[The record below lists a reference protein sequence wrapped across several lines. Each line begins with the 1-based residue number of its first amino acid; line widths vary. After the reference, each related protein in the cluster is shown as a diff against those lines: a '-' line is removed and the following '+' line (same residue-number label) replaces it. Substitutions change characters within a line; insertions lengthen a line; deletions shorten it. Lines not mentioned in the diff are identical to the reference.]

1 MFTSL
6 ESHSTVESCACAT
19 CPQSFAHLCEDIVI
33 DIKDINDQTRT
44 RRRESEERTLNFRD
58 RRATQD
64 IFILSSQS
72 VENKRYIHVFS
83 FLDHL
88 RDEIRTTSTVSQ
100 IASGPYCITEDM
112 HIQFTEYTY
121 AFSDSYGRPSVYY
134 EYTVNSTNVVSS
146 YQRALFCHGL

>member
-1 MFTSL
+1 M
-6 ESHSTVESCACAT
+6 
-19 CPQSFAHLCEDIVI
+19 I

-72 VENKRYIHVFS
+72 VENKRYIHSHVFS
-83 FLDHL
+83 FLDNL
-88 RDEIRTTSTVSQ
+88 RDEIGTTSTVSQ

-134 EYTVNSTNVVSS
+134 EYTVNRTNVVSS